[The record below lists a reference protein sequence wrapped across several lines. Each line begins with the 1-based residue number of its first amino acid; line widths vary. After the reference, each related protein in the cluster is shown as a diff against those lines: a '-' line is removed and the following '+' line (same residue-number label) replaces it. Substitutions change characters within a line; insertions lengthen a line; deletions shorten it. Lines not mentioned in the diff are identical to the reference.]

1 MEQLQEP
8 KIDQELVFFSGV
20 DEARVRT
27 AVSLFAF
34 LYRARRRYYDLLFV
48 VIIASFAAGFALESV
63 REIAVLDRIGTVTIV
78 SGRTLAAALLR
89 SLPICICLLFAFV
102 SAFTSAGSVFPVVI
116 SAFGAFYLGYV
127 ASPLFSVSV
136 AFFLRSVLFFA
147 AVCFVMLLFS
157 AECCCYRALAAYGRK
172 AVCDFRNILPFVA
185 VFLLFIALT
194 VAIFSLYPI
203 FFS

>member
-1 MEQLQEP
+1 M
-8 KIDQELVFFSGV
+8 
-20 DEARVRT
+20 
-27 AVSLFAF
+27 
-34 LYRARRRYYDLLFV
+34 
-48 VIIASFAAGFALESV
+48 
-63 REIAVLDRIGTVTIV
+63 
-78 SGRTLAAALLR
+78 
-89 SLPICICLLFAFV
+89 
-102 SAFTSAGSVFPVVI
+102 I

-127 ASPLFSVSV
+127 ASPLFGVSV